1 MPRQFILNSD
11 GSVPANVNVELLVEQ
26 GIPLVMPTP
35 MPEVTGMLAV
45 EQDPQQ
51 DAAGVWRQA
60 WALAP
65 APEVDPAQG

>member
-1 MPRQFILNSD
+1 MPRQFILNPD
-11 GSVPANVNVELLVEQ
+11 GSVPANVNVDLLAAQ

-35 MPEVTGMLAV
+35 LPDAPGMIAV

-51 DAAGVWRQA
+51 DAAGVWRQV

-65 APEVDPAQG
+65 APEADPAQE

>member
-35 MPEVTGMLAV
+35 APSASGMMAI

-51 DAAGVWRQA
+51 DAAGVWRQV
-60 WALAP
+60 WVL
-65 APEVDPAQG
+65 VPAQADLTQE

>member
-1 MPRQFILNSD
+1 MPRQFILNPD
-11 GSVPANVNVELLVEQ
+11 GSAPANVNVDLLAAQ

-35 MPEVTGMLAV
+35 MPEVAGMLAV

-60 WALAP
+60 WALVP
-65 APEVDPAQG
+65 APDADPAQE